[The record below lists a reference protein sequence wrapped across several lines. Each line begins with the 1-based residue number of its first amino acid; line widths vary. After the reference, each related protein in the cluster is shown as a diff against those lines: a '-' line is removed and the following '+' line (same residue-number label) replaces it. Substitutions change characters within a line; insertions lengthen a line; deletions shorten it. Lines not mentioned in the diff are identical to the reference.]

1 MQRSK
6 ESEFKGNSN
15 GIQMEL
21 KLNELQTEFHVWTL
35 IVFGVHWC
43 IALLW
48 LVLQDSASESGIKT
62 PSPAV
67 SLFRR
72 ALVAYVLVFDW
83 PPRYQQ
89 VRFRFL
95 NYSFNLNS

>member
-1 MQRSK
+1 M
-6 ESEFKGNSN
+6 
-15 GIQMEL
+15 
-21 KLNELQTEFHVWTL
+21 WTL

-48 LVLQDSASESGIKT
+48 LVLQDSASETGLKT

-89 VRFRFL
+89 VACSNNPL
-95 NYSFNLNS
+95 YLPPPSLSVINWN

>member
-1 MQRSK
+1 M
-6 ESEFKGNSN
+6 
-15 GIQMEL
+15 
-21 KLNELQTEFHVWTL
+21 QTEFHVWTL

-48 LVLQDSASESGIKT
+48 LVLQDSASESGLKT

-89 VRFRFL
+89 VSTF
-95 NYSFNLNS
+95 NYHR

>member
-1 MQRSK
+1 M
-6 ESEFKGNSN
+6 
-15 GIQMEL
+15 
-21 KLNELQTEFHVWTL
+21 QTEFHVWTL

-48 LVLQDSASESGIKT
+48 LVLQDSASESGLKT

-89 VRFRFL
+89 VSTFNYHRRFVGLGVVVVKINNQFIDQFL
-95 NYSFNLNS
+95 DN